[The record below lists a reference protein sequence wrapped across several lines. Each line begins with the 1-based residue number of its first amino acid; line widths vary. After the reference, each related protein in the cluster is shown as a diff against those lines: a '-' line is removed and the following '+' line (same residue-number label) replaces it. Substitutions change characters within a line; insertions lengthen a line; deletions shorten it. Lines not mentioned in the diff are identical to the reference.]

1 MLKTNFPESFFT
13 TRPRQNAVG
22 LANGV
27 AGREEGLLIF
37 LPLEKGARGI
47 FRLIE

>member
-13 TRPRQNAVG
+13 TRP
-22 LANGV
+22 NGV